1 MENKDNKPSPKSHKA
16 EEADKDKLLDSYPP
30 SEDIYNEGH
39 KEGDINPA
47 DISKKENLL
56 K

>member
-16 EEADKDKLLDSYPP
+16 EEADKDKLLDSLNYPP

-39 KEGDINPA
+39 KEGDINPT
-47 DISKKENLL
+47 
-56 K
+56 

>member
-1 MENKDNKPSPKSHKA
+1 MDKDNKPSPKSHKA
-16 EEADKDKLLDSYPP
+16 EEADKLLDSLNYPP

-47 DISKKENLL
+47 DISKRKYLL